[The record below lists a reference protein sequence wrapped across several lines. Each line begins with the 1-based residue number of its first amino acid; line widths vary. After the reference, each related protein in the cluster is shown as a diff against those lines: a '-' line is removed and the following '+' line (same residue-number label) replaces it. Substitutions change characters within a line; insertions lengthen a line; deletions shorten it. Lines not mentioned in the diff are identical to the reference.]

1 MGRPP
6 RNEQP
11 GFHHV
16 VSRGNNKR
24 AIYLA
29 DVDRRLFCLT
39 LERVRR
45 RYEWDVLAYVLM
57 KNHYHLLIRIGDR
70 GLSAGM
76 HDLNHCY
83 AITFNARHERINHLF
98 GKRFW
103 SRALTTDGSV
113 QAAARYVVQN
123 PRRAG
128 LVTDLTA
135 YDWSSHRATL
145 GLDFAHVTLAREM
158 LLPFFGS
165 TPAGSVDAYV
175 RFCEEVPSAAETE

>member
-1 MGRPP
+1 MGRRP

-16 VSRGNNKR
+16 VTRGNNKR
-24 AIYLA
+24 AIYLEDA
-29 DVDRRLFCLT
+29 DRTTFCRT

-57 KNHYHLLIRIGDR
+57 RNHYHLLLRIGDL
-70 GLSAGM
+70 GLSDGM

-83 AITFNARHERINHLF
+83 AITFNARHDRINHLF

-103 SRALTTDGSV
+103 SRELTTAALL
-113 QAAARYVVQN
+113 QTAARYVVQN

-128 LVTDLTA
+128 LVADLTA
-135 YDWSSHRATL
+135 YPWSSYRATL
-145 GLDFAHVTLAREM
+145 GLEFAHVTLARDL

-165 TPAGSVDAYV
+165 TPANSVAAYA
-175 RFCEEVPSAAETE
+175 RYCEDLPLTSEIE